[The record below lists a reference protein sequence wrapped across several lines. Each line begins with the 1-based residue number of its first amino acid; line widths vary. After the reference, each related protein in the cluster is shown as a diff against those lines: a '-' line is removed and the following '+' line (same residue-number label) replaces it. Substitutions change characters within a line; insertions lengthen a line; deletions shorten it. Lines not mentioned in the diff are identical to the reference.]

1 MKNYDRLWT
10 RDLNNLAWKAKFTL
24 AEAMA
29 FLQIL
34 SITDS
39 NGVLEIPMEPDLF
52 SPGKLK
58 VDVEHISHVCGWDSN
73 ECQKAFGSVFTT
85 LLETKQL
92 IPFTW
97 EGDDKLYGLIP
108 SFLASQSKLPKARLA
123 SPPFVEFTGDERHP
137 KYELNKHSLGQYL
150 SKANTNELSFELP
163 LILDSQLIKPNKALG
178 DGVDKNFRVPPCTST
193 STQHNTKQP
202 NTNQNIS
209 NFEIYL
215 WELEKQKGIQ
225 SAILSKYSE
234 SDYQPGD
241 EGNETWQ
248 IVIDKHW
255 NDFKK
260 TEQYN
265 EN

>member
-1 MKNYDRLWT
+1 MKNFDRLWT

-29 FLQIL
+29 FLQVL

-52 SPGKLK
+52 TPGKLK

-73 ECQKAFGSVFTT
+73 ECQKAFESVFAS
-85 LLETKQL
+85 LLKTRQL
-92 IPFTW
+92 IPFTY
-97 EGDDKLYGLIP
+97 EGDDKLYGFIP

-123 SPPFVEFTGDERHP
+123 SPPFVDYTGDEKHP

-150 SKANTNELSFELP
+150 SKANLNELSFELP
-163 LILDSQLIKPNKALG
+163 LMLDNPQNKPSKALS
-178 DGVDKNFRVPPCTST
+178 DDIDKNFRVLPCTST
-193 STQHNTKQP
+193 SIQRNTKQP
-202 NTNQNIS
+202 NTNQNIA

-215 WELEKQKGIQ
+215 WELEKQKVIQ
-225 SAILSKYSE
+225 SAILSKYCE
-234 SDYQPGD
+234 SGYLPGS

-260 TEQYN
+260 SEQYN